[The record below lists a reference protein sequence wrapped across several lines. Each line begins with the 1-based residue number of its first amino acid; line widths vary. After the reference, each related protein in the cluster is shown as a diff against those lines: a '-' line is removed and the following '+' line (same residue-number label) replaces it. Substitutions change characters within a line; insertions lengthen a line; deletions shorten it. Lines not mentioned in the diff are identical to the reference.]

1 MSILIASIEVR
12 LSVVSSFDKL
22 GNKRGKMTAP
32 IGEISAKPGLPGR
45 KALTVLSINPS
56 SKAERTPTS
65 TTVVF
70 AAATAVP

>member
-1 MSILIASIEVR
+1 MSTLMASIEVR
-12 LSVVSSFDKL
+12 FSVVSSFDKL
-22 GNKRGKMTAP
+22 GNNLGKMTAP

-45 KALTVLSINPS
+45 KALTALSTNPS